1 MLLAETTLT
10 CMFAALALIRL
21 SLADAP
27 IGPVDWCQ
35 IYHAQMITAL
45 GSEPTRNFWLPAEIM
60 NYSREVIQPSLQR
73 SLSWC
78 NNNLVRTHI
87 TFAGVK
93 MLDICVQRMMH
104 GTITSSMSCG
114 CQR

>member
-1 MLLAETTLT
+1 MLLAENTLT
-10 CMFAALALIRL
+10 CMFAALSLIRL

-27 IGPVDWCQ
+27 IGPVTWCQ

-60 NYSREVIQPSLQR
+60 NYSREVIQLPPQQ

-78 NNNLVRTHI
+78 S
-87 TFAGVK
+87 
-93 MLDICVQRMMH
+93 DSQ
-104 GTITSSMSCG
+104 
-114 CQR
+114 